1 MIEQLLALLAL
12 LAGAFAVSLTHS
24 ALARRRLKKSSIYL
38 CRKGP
43 DGREGPH
50 ANSAVSA
57 NRPEPARFVSRP
69 VLNTS
74 SIRCRTNQA

>member
-12 LAGAFAVSLTHS
+12 SAWAFAVSLTHP

-38 CRKGP
+38 CRKRP
-43 DGREGPH
+43 DGRDGRH

-57 NRPEPARFVSRP
+57 NRSADAACGVVFPHAVIAPSVRGTRA
-69 VLNTS
+69 
-74 SIRCRTNQA
+74 